1 MPRDHHTL
9 VCTIVPRFALRVAA
23 GGHEGRLPDQPL
35 ALGPEPG
42 GTSQIGEANAAAA
55 AHGVTAGMRVGEAV
69 ARCPRLQLIT
79 PDPGAVAAAG
89 EELLDRLEQLGA
101 AVEPLAPG
109 ASLFAADGLIRLHGG
124 TLRLLHTVSGALPAG
139 GRVGAGPGRFIARA
153 AAGKARPRRPFT
165 VEPGAAASFLSPL
178 GIGQLDLE
186 PVLAAQLAAL
196 GIATIGDLASLPLP
210 AVADRFGRPGIEAWR
225 LARGEDEAHIIPR
238 KPPEP
243 LREMIEFPDPVG
255 DEITLRGA
263 IVFLVDRLLSHPNR
277 RGRPARSLTISAR
290 LAAGGSWR
298 RPIALRDA
306 TADPRRL
313 RDAVC
318 PRLIEL
324 PAAVVQIE
332 LELTALA
339 DSGDRQLSL
348 IDPPEEL
355 LRERAAEAARQ
366 VRAGVGEGNLW
377 RVVEVAPWSRVPE
390 GRDLLLPFD
399 G

>member
-1 MPRDHHTL
+1 
-9 VCTIVPRFALRVAA
+9 VAA
-23 GGHEGRLPDQPL
+23 GHEGRLPDQPL

-42 GTSQIGEANAAAA
+42 GPSQIGEANAAAG

-69 ARCPRLQLIT
+69 ARCPRLQLVT
-79 PDPGAVAAAG
+79 PDPGAVAAAD
-89 EELLDRLEQLGA
+89 EALLARLEQLGA
-101 AVEPLAPG
+101 AVEPIAPG
-109 ASLFAADGLIRLHGG
+109 ASLFAADGLIRLHRGSM
-124 TLRLLHTVSGALPAG
+124 RLLHNISDVLPAG

-153 AAGKARPRRPFT
+153 AAGKARPRRPF
-165 VEPGAAASFLSPL
+165 VLEPGATAGFLAPL
-178 GIGQLDLE
+178 AIAQLALDPALS
-186 PVLAAQLAAL
+186 AQLAAL
-196 GIATIGDLASLPLP
+196 GIVTIGDLASLPLP

-225 LARGEDEAHIIPR
+225 LARGEDEAYVIPR

-243 LREMIEFPDPVG
+243 LHEMIEFPDPIG
-255 DEITLRGA
+255 DELTLRGA
-263 IVFLVDRLLSHPNR
+263 IVFLVDRLLANPAR
-277 RGRPARSLTISAR
+277 RGRPARAVTICAR

-313 RDAVC
+313 RDAIC
-318 PRLIEL
+318 PRLTEL
-324 PAAVVQIE
+324 PAAVIQLE

-339 DSGDRQLSL
+339 DNGDRQLSL

-355 LRERAAEAARQ
+355 LRERAAEAAAQ
-366 VRAGVGEGNLW
+366 VRAGVGEGSLW

-390 GRDLLLPFD
+390 GRDLMIPFD